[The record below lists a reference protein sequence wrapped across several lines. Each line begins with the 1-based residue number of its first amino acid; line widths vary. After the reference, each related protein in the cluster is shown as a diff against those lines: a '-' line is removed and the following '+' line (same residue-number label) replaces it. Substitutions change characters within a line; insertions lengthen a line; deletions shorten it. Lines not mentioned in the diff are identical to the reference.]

1 MLIVR
6 PPDGPDRHRD
16 IIMIDGS
23 DPNFIWEPNSVP
35 TAKQV
40 ADIYVRT
47 ALVIGSGK
55 KVPDQATLVP
65 VLDAL
70 APGVPLSPAVWTT
83 RSPETGPRESAAILA
98 QTLEDLR
105 RARQIACSS
114 QPPTPQR
121 PLKIGDAPAWVT
133 VDQLVNNGILRM
145 HRAPTIKHSE
155 FVDNGIPVLTVTS
168 VTQLNGR
175 AGGHLNPD
183 DPRINRTRLTEPG
196 DVIFATIGA
205 KAVVDQEGGH
215 ILAGHVVA
223 IEILDPNVITPEV
236 LATYLSTDAVANLST
251 GVTIQRVNP
260 RQASVPLLPPHQ
272 ARNITTTL
280 TRLRRQRADIVAWLE
295 TINATQQ
302 ALVDAAAAG
311 VQIGDDD
318 IDATTPAEDGARNEC
333 DRAGYA
339 RTPQRGPR
347 WCRPHHHHR
356 LHRNRPGC
364 RRRHIGRSGPG
375 HCPHRLLRLGANA
388 VTLTTATVDAQ
399 VLSDT
404 VDLADRVDSTVRNA
418 VAEISSTTGAL
429 LDEKHGNLPVALR
442 QFTNELDGLLGKGF
456 DPDSKAS
463 IIGKIESVVHGA
475 VTAQVVRM
483 ERMLDPG
490 IPTAISVVSQMP
502 SGGPCEP
509 RHQPWRSKSVN

>member
-1 MLIVR
+1 MISLPPGVFENTAVPLAVLIVR

-23 DPNFIWEPNSVP
+23 DPNFTWEPNSVP

-114 QPPTPQR
+114 SPRRRSGLENRGRTR
-121 PLKIGDAPAWVT
+121 MGDGNE
-133 VDQLVNNGILRM
+133 LVNDGILRM

-272 ARNITTTL
+272 ARNVTTTL

-318 IDATTPAEDGARNEC
+318 IDATTPAEDG
-333 DRAGYA
+333 
-339 RTPQRGPR
+339 
-347 WCRPHHHHR
+347 
-356 LHRNRPGC
+356 
-364 RRRHIGRSGPG
+364 
-375 HCPHRLLRLGANA
+375 GA
-388 VTLTTATVDAQ
+388 
-399 VLSDT
+399 
-404 VDLADRVDSTVRNA
+404 
-418 VAEISSTTGAL
+418 E
-429 LDEKHGNLPVALR
+429 
-442 QFTNELDGLLGKGF
+442 
-456 DPDSKAS
+456 
-463 IIGKIESVVHGA
+463 
-475 VTAQVVRM
+475 
-483 ERMLDPG
+483 
-490 IPTAISVVSQMP
+490 
-502 SGGPCEP
+502 
-509 RHQPWRSKSVN
+509 